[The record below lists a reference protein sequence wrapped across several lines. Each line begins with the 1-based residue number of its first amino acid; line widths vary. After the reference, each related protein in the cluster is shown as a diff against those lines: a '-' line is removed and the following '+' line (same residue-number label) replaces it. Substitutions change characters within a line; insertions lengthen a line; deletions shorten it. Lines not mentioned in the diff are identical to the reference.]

1 MTVLQAVIML
11 LVALGGASVTL
22 TRDPLRQVIVSGF
35 YGLTLVVL
43 FLVFQA
49 PDVALSAVVSARSGC
64 RSWCCSRLR
73 RSAAERGAMSSS
85 TRRAV
90 FLPAAAAVAVVS
102 FGA

>member
-1 MTVLQAVIML
+1 VTVLQAVIML

-49 PDVALSAVVSARSGC
+49 PDVALSAVVVGSIGLPLMVLLALAKVRS
-64 RSWCCSRLR
+64 RER
-73 RSAAERGAMSSS
+73 RDE
-85 TRRAV
+85 
-90 FLPAAAAVAVVS
+90 
-102 FGA
+102 